1 MGIKER
7 DSWKFTSSDKLYDD
21 ELTEQADAPTLVTD
35 GYEVNSSGKKGPRYL
50 NFAGTIR
57 NAADDGEG
65 AADVWLFPF
74 FYFPAHPGEVKWVAA
89 NGIKFHR
96 QAQILADT
104 YGVKGNVYQIVKPAG
119 ATRVAWATSASFGA
133 DTTLQLVVE
142 RDT

>member
-1 MGIKER
+1 MSINDR
-7 DSWKFTSSDKLYDD
+7 DEWRFTSSDKLYDD
-21 ELTEQADAPTLVTD
+21 EITEQASAPTLVTD
-35 GYEVNSSGKKGPRYL
+35 GVATNSSGKKGPRYL
-50 NFAGTIR
+50 NFSGTIR

-65 AADVWLFPF
+65 AADVWLFPM

-89 NGIKFHR
+89 AGIKFHR

-104 YGVKGNVYQIVKPAG
+104 TGLKGNVYQVVKPAG
-119 ATRVAWATSASFGA
+119 ATRVAWATSASFAG